1 MKIISFKLI
10 NLSNFLKTIHI
21 WVFSS
26 LTLWPILLH
35 QIAIEIVFLPVKYA
49 GSLSSGDGVTAMPI
63 FAYAAPCAM
72 HNV

>member
-1 MKIISFKLI
+1 MKIISNNKSVQLFKNYTHLGFQFA
-10 NLSNFLKTIHI
+10 NP
-21 WVFSS
+21 
-26 LTLWPILLH
+26 LTYILLH